1 MMVGWIL
8 ASLALLFGQSLLPAA
23 IRYASNGRP
32 LAANFTDALGARDVP
47 LPTVPRAERASRA
60 LANLLES
67 LPIFL
72 TLALLVLVLGAD
84 GTLARLGATVFVIAR
99 VLYVPC
105 YVLGVFALRSVVWM
119 AGGVGLML
127 LLAAVLPFA

>member
-1 MMVGWIL
+1 MVGWIL
-8 ASLALLFGQSLLPAA
+8 ASLVLLFVQSLLPAA
-23 IRYASNGRP
+23 IRYAANARS
-32 LAANFTDALGARDVP
+32 LSANFTDALGPRDVP

-72 TLALLVLVLGAD
+72 TLALLVIILGAD
-84 GTLARLGATVFVIAR
+84 GALARLGAAVYVVGR
-99 VLYVPC
+99 VVYVPC
-105 YVLGVFALRSVVWM
+105 YVHGVFAVRSLVWM
-119 AGGVGLML
+119 GAGVGLLL